1 MLSETKLENILKE
14 DGNGSATQQID
25 VFNQRTNIIGNA
37 FSSRFKFMQNN
48 KDGDVGTYNRAD
60 EVLDFSNEA

>member
-25 VFNQRTNIIGNA
+25 VFNQRTNIFGNA

-48 KDGDVGTYNRAD
+48 KDGDVGT
-60 EVLDFSNEA
+60 